1 MIDRTIVLRSSLSLV
16 VYLALTGGTVVA
28 QDAPRT
34 ELGRRLVEHHGD
46 GAFHRLEEV
55 KLRPAVAYPDETAF
69 FGLKTPTAAYQA
81 YLTGLRAVEEGAG
94 VTTML
99 VNNVLRRTLPGRPE
113 DWPIKPYCDWDMVV
127 LKHYPSWRAWEAV
140 EGSAANAAAVV
151 HREAAVADQHVVI
164 TPAPQ
169 VPATPRQVIS
179 DDPTDTVMYVV
190 NLIRLRD
197 EGYYPDGEYPGSSGL
212 EAYRRYQGGG
222 ELATLDRVR
231 FVSAEVPDALNP
243 PDVRWWRMNIVQYPS
258 LRDFMEIE
266 LTPEFRSI
274 YRHKVAGLSP
284 ICSPA
289 TVPTL
294 PYSSVGRE

>member
-1 MIDRTIVLRSSLSLV
+1 MTDRTMLFRSGLSLV
-16 VYLALTGGTVVA
+16 FYLALAGGTVVA

-34 ELGRRLVEHHGD
+34 ELGARLAENHGD
-46 GAFHRLEEV
+46 GAFYRMEAV
-55 KLRPAVAYPDETAF
+55 KLRQAPAYPGGTF
-69 FGLKTPTAAYQA
+69 FALKTPDAAYRT
-81 YLTGLRAVEEGAG
+81 YLAGLRAVEEEAG

-99 VNNVLRRTLPGRPE
+99 VNDVLGRTIPGRPE
-113 DWPIKPYCDWDMVV
+113 DWPPKPYCDWDVVV
-127 LKHYPSWRAWEAV
+127 LKHYPNWRAWEMV
-140 EGSAANAAAVV
+140 EGSAAQQAAVV
-151 HREAAVADQHVVI
+151 HRGAAVAGEQVVI
-164 TPAPQ
+164 TEAPQ
-169 VPATPRQVIS
+169 VPATPRQVTS

-197 EGYYPDGEYPGSSGL
+197 EAYYPDGEYPGSSGL
-212 EAYRRYQGGG
+212 EAYRRYRGGG
-222 ELATLDRVR
+222 ELATLDRVG
-231 FVSAEVPDALNP
+231 FVGADVPDALNP

-294 PYSSVGRE
+294 PESSLGR